1 MAGRWSTS
9 TFRQW
14 LGLDVAYTTSSIW
27 ASSIPVPR
35 WPSQLTA
42 TTTPSRWWVPRRLMR
57 WPELD
62 FSILDDVVWSLVTA
76 FRVSSPCLHVGFLFS
91 LLWLH
96 RLERKKGR
104 KGVLSSPEEVP
115 TIFLAV
121 LLPGDDVIRG
131 GVWWRS

>member
-76 FRVSSPCLHVGFLFS
+76 FESVALVSMLAFFFLFC
-91 LLWLH
+91 
-96 RLERKKGR
+96 GCT
-104 KGVLSSPEEVP
+104 V
-115 TIFLAV
+115 
-121 LLPGDDVIRG
+121 
-131 GVWWRS
+131 

>member
-42 TTTPSRWWVPRRLMR
+42 TANPSRWWVPRRLMR

-76 FRVSSPCLHVGFLFS
+76 FESVALVSIN
-91 LLWLH
+91 
-96 RLERKKGR
+96 ERKEGR
-104 KGVLSSPEEVP
+104 KEVLSSLEEVP